1 MKIHSLFILKT
12 SGVCLYSR
20 NFTNELENLQ
30 ANLITPFFSALF
42 SFSKNVISRKIEE
55 LEMADLR
62 FVFKVF
68 RDEFIFVLLA
78 DSSVSLL
85 FLKSRIERI
94 TKVFIE
100 LYNELGIMKDYK
112 EIENEEFDD
121 QIDSIITGEEDIFK
135 SHDFYLKVIE
145 YFRDLIFQNEIVGAA
160 LVSTRGN
167 IIYSSLP
174 SDILLG
180 SLRELEI
187 RFISGVTYLPQLFY
201 SLENGQK
208 VVSGMISHEEQ
219 EVTFL
224 AVLLFESSVPFG
236 MAEVFLYKAIKNIKN
251 LL

>member
-20 NFTNELENLQ
+20 NFTNELEKLQ

-42 SFSKNVISRKIEE
+42 SFAENVISRKIEE
-55 LEMADLR
+55 LELADLR
-62 FVFKVF
+62 FSFKVF
-68 RDEFIFVLLA
+68 RKEFIFVLLA

-85 FLKSRIERI
+85 FLKSRIKRI
-94 TKVFIE
+94 TKVFMK

-112 EIENEEFDD
+112 EIENQEFDD
-121 QIDSIITGEEDIFK
+121 LIDSIITGEEDIFQ
-135 SHDFYLKVIE
+135 SHGLYLKVIE
-145 YFRDLIFQNEIVGAA
+145 YFRELIFQNEIVGAA
-160 LVSTRGN
+160 LLSTKGN

-174 SDILLG
+174 SDILLS

-187 RFISGVTYLPQLFY
+187 RFMSGAMQLPQLFY

-208 VVSGMISHEEQ
+208 VVSGMIYDEVND
-219 EVTFL
+219 VTFL
-224 AVLLFESSVPFG
+224 AVLLFEVSVPMG
-236 MAEVFLYKAIKNIKN
+236 LAEVFLDKATKNIRN

>member
-20 NFTNELENLQ
+20 NFTNELEKVQ

-42 SFSKNVISRKIEE
+42 SFSENVISRKIEE

-68 RDEFIFVLLA
+68 RKEFIFVLLA

-85 FLKSRIERI
+85 FLKSRIQQIR
-94 TKVFIE
+94 KVFLK
-100 LYNELGIMKDYK
+100 LYDELGLMKDYK

-121 QIDSIITGEEDIFK
+121 LIESIITGEEDIFQ
-135 SHDFYLKVIE
+135 SHGLYLKVIE
-145 YFRDLIFQNEIVGAA
+145 YFRELIFQNEIVGAA
-160 LVSTRGN
+160 LLSTKGN

-174 SDILLG
+174 SEILLS

-187 RFISGVTYLPQLFY
+187 RFMSGAMQLPQLFY

-208 VVSGMISHEEQ
+208 VVSGMISDKKQ
-219 EVTFL
+219 DVTFL
-224 AVLLFESSVPFG
+224 AVLLFESTVPFG
-236 MAEVFLYKAIKNIKN
+236 MAEVFLYKVTKNIKI